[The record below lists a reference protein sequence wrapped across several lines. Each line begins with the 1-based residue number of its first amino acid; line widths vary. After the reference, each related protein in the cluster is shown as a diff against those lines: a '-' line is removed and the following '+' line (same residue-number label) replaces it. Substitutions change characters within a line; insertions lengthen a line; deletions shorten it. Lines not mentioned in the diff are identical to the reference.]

1 MQSGPIQEGLEKF
14 RWDGKRKMKKQKK
27 TIKTKNQKLGYTE
40 KMTKILFL
48 LTTLLN
54 LLSVSADHY
63 AVLVAGSHTYGNYRH
78 HADVAHAYHVAI
90 KGGIKK
96 ENIIVMMYDDVVNDD
111 QNPFP
116 GQLFNAPT
124 KKGTPGVRF

>member
-1 MQSGPIQEGLEKF
+1 
-14 RWDGKRKMKKQKK
+14 
-27 TIKTKNQKLGYTE
+27 
-40 KMTKILFL
+40 MTKILFL

>member
-1 MQSGPIQEGLEKF
+1 
-14 RWDGKRKMKKQKK
+14 MKKQKK

-48 LTTLLN
+48 LTTL

>member
-48 LTTLLN
+48 LTTL